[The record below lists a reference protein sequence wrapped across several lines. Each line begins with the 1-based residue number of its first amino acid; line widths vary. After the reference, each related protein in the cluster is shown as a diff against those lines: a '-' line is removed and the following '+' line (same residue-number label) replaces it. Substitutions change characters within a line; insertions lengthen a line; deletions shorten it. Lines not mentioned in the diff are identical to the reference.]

1 MTRARVAAA
10 AAGILTALLLQ
21 ATLVGPGFAPFAVS
35 LPAVLVAAVA
45 LVDGPATGMSFGFAA
60 GLAADLGSRHPAGV
74 LALCWL
80 GIGLWCGAIADR
92 RSLRRDAAT
101 VGIGCGLA
109 GSAATL
115 LLVLM
120 HRGGAAT
127 DAVRDLIPTA
137 LASTVLA
144 FAVLAL
150 VRRMLHTD
158 ALRAAH
164 PVYTELAIGPRRGR

>member
-10 AAGILTALLLQ
+10 VAGVLTALLLQ

-80 GIGLWCGAIADR
+80 GVGLLGGMLAGR
-92 RSLRRDAAT
+92 RSLLKDALAAG
-101 VGIGCGLA
+101 VVCGLA
-109 GSAATL
+109 GSVGTL
-115 LLVLM
+115 LLALVN
-120 HRGGAAT
+120 RGATAA
-127 DAVRDLIPTA
+127 DAARDLIPTA
-137 LASTVLA
+137 IASALLSV
-144 FAVLAL
+144 VIIAL

-158 ALRAAH
+158 SLRAPH
-164 PVYTELAIGPRRGR
+164 PVYTELAMGPRRGR